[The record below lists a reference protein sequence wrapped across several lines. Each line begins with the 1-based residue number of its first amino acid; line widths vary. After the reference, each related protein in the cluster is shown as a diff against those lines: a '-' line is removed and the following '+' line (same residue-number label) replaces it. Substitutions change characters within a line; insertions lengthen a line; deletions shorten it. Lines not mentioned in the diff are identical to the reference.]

1 MTTARAAA
9 ARLRWN
15 RGRGAG
21 LRAPRMAHPDRQMA
35 SSPSRPP
42 RASSRDAAR
51 TSTARSAST
60 RGAAPRRR
68 AASPT
73 DGTPVFARQNYVL
86 LGVCIGLIVVA
97 YAMMRAENEVDGTI
111 SLFVSPLLLL
121 IGYLGVVPAILWRP
135 RRNDAPAPTTTAAEA
150 A

>member
-1 MTTARAAA
+1 MTAREAAA
-9 ARLRWN
+9 GRWWN

-21 LRAPRMAHPDRQMA
+21 LRAPRKAHPDRHMA

-42 RASSRDAAR
+42 RATSRDAAR
-51 TSTARSAST
+51 ASAARPTST

-68 AASPT
+68 AASTT

-86 LGVCIGLIVVA
+86 LGVCLGLIVVA

-135 RRNDAPAPTTTAAEA
+135 RRNDAPAPSATAEA